1 MNSNLKKAVWQFLNQ
16 TKSSVSQNTSY
27 QIVLGCMLLSKLQT
41 DGHLVKS
48 LDNENDFRCYSDR
61 VVKESLLPNA
71 VVDFFQYK
79 FLNVIATC
87 EFQYIRELMHNVL
100 SVFKDSQAFGEEISN
115 FIIEMSKMN
124 QQTFSS
130 AIACNIMKN
139 ILKIKKSDFVFDPF
153 AGVGENL
160 LSSSL
165 KNNKTFAIE
174 VNTDIR
180 ELLEI
185 NAHVKGYEN
194 FKSILS
200 DTFNYTEILQADK
213 IITEPPLALKYHLTP
228 ELYHNL
234 VNNEKIK
241 YSKVSK
247 ASSDWLAIEYILS
260 SLKEDGVA
268 AVLVAA
274 GALMRTTEKN
284 IREQIINDDVIEAVI
299 ELPKNAL
306 APYASVQCCVLVLNK
321 SKRLKKQIISIDLNN
336 AKRASFES
344 IINESYHNH
353 KMLPDISCIFDNA
366 SIIENDC
373 NLVISQIIENEKLKT
388 NLAGMIQL
396 KDVVEDVFRGMQV
409 TTTKTSQQKAVGDSN
424 CYLLNTSNIVD
435 GEIIIAEDDMV
446 YATPKALRS
455 FAIYENDLIITS
467 RGTFKTSIALEQT
480 DNVIVSNNIIV
491 IRLNQQKYDPFVL
504 QKYFESDL
512 GKQVIASV
520 QTGSTATTI
529 INPKNLAEI
538 MIPDINMKLMKELSA
553 VIQEST
559 RRYKE
564 TIIKAQND
572 FDNTTQ
578 DVFNKMK
585 IGGQNSVK

>member
-1 MNSNLKKAVWQFLNQ
+1 MNNKLKTNIWQFLNQ
-16 TKSSVSQNTSY
+16 TKSSVSQNIGY
-27 QIVLGCMLLSKLQT
+27 QVILGCMLLAELQKDNT
-41 DGHLVKS
+41 FEKNLN
-48 LDNENDFRCYSDR
+48 NENDFRCFADKL
-61 VVKESLLPNA
+61 VNESILPNA
-71 VVDFFQYK
+71 IVDFFQYK

-87 EFQYIRELMHNVL
+87 DFKFIRELIYNIL
-100 SVFKDSQAFGEEISN
+100 SNREDEKGLGEEISN
-115 FIIEMSKMN
+115 LIVEMSKTN
-124 QQTFSS
+124 RQTFSS
-130 AIACNIMKN
+130 DIGCDVMKN
-139 ILKIKKSDFVFDPF
+139 ILSIKETDFILDPF

-160 LSSSL
+160 LSSKL
-165 KNNKTFAIE
+165 QKNKTLAIE
-174 VNTDIR
+174 VNTDVR

-185 NAHVKGYEN
+185 NAYVKGYAN
-194 FKSILS
+194 FKSLLS
-200 DTFNYTEILQADK
+200 DTFEYTESLQADK
-213 IITEPPLALKYHLTP
+213 IITEPPLGLRYHLTP
-228 ELYHNL
+228 ELHNVL
-234 VNNEKIK
+234 LSSKKIK
-241 YSKVSK
+241 YSKASK

-260 SLKEDGVA
+260 SLKNDGVA
-268 AVLVAA
+268 TVLVAA

-353 KMLPDISCIFDNA
+353 KMIPDISCIFDNA

-435 GEIIIAEDDMV
+435 GEIIIAKDDMV
-446 YATPKALRS
+446 SATPKALRS
-455 FAIYENDLIITS
+455 FAIHENDLIITS
-467 RGTFKTSIALEQT
+467 RGTFKTAIALEQT
-480 DNVIVSNNIIV
+480 DNVIASNNIIV

-538 MIPDINMKLMKELSA
+538 MIPDINMKLMKELSS

-585 IGGQNSVK
+585 IGG